1 MWFSVEEAKKTGGQ
15 ESKCGFYFEG
25 QWWGLVS
32 TSTLSS
38 QRVLGRADR
47 SSENPPASAC
57 SFPVFGQCQAPP
69 HCTWPSPPSKKGES
83 LSQELQSDKEV
94 FHSGGV
100 N

>member
-47 SSENPPASAC
+47 SISLLLPCIWPE
-57 SFPVFGQCQAPP
+57 CQAPP
-69 HCTWPSPPSKKGES
+69 HCTCPSPPSKKGES
-83 LSQELQSDKEV
+83 LSQEPQSDKEV